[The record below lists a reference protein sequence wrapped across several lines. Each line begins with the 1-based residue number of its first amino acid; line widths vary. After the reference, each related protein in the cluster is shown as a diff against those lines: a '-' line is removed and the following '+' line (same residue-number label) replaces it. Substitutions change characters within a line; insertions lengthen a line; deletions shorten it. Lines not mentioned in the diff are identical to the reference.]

1 MQTAAITPQ
10 RETAAFLFALKEQ
23 PQKSLLKHANIA
35 LQHFVSR

>member
-1 MQTAAITPQ
+1 MQTAAIIDQ
-10 RETAAFLFALKEQ
+10 RQAAAFSFTLKKQ